1 MSTSSS
7 SASGTGATNDYPGTS
22 PMLSGCENA
31 IPSLSGQ
38 QDATA
43 CEQGTG
49 QAPGSSDME
58 VDETFSS
65 TGSIFDDSHHQLLE
79 LKKNLNQLLINAT
92 IASAKVAS
100 LKGEARHAA
109 SQELD
114 DISKSI
120 KTIIALRDCVMSAT
134 NLPVEPRLPSKLNSH
149 AEKVVCPNNLP
160 HFQWEGSV
168 FDHKNT
174 VFVDVDACLLKFED
188 VMFAYNLDFDS
199 EFRRLVPPMLS
210 PTQRTWYQSFTESTK
225 SHITWA
231 NFKEAFKARYG
242 LSVLDDR
249 RRCATDLMSI
259 SLHLHESIDSFIDRF
274 NDLRRRSYDQV
285 PQSFLLVT
293 QFMKALPIAL
303 RDKVNIIR
311 QSKGI
316 NDDAVNVDII
326 IRVTRDLVS
335 SMSPNEIDTAMN
347 VTKTFT
353 ETKLS
358 KWADK
363 HGDKGIPKQ
372 GVNASRIN
380 KSNISKPGNAK
391 YCQFHKGKHHN
402 HDTSECKV
410 VQELVASGKWNADSG
425 RSSSKL
431 DTRSMESNGPKY
443 IMSLKEARATNS
455 CAICGAANYSKG
467 HECTSAVRTG
477 PPPSSTLRR
486 FQMMHIAEARDSK
499 SSSSTT
505 DTGDTATVP
514 KYCKFHKVKTH
525 STDDCLVLSKMIAER
540 TPSFSN
546 KKSAVPVACTKPSS
560 SVAITDNAVGL
571 DDPITNN
578 DSAIE
583 DYAAT
588 KRISSSAAKA
598 TSTAISAPNK
608 TVVSPINDR
617 STVGIDDAM
626 DVDEIVAIEAQKCK
640 INEYSNLPVNKSNS
654 LLIPL
659 IVESY
664 KVYGVLDTGCT
675 FSICSPQFAK
685 SLGVPINFAVN
696 GHVQLGHSSTIQ
708 PRVGTCSLNVFYNKR
723 NFTHQ
728 FEIFDFYSESND
740 CPMLLGLDIMSNLN
754 IGITG
759 LTSSWFE
766 YTGPELPSPIDPD
779 VEPNNDP
786 YGTPSERAQAYKP
799 IEALLK
805 ENAAIDLATTYC
817 NLPGA
822 IVNLETIPG
831 KVAYRAPYPVP
842 MVYKDAV
849 LAQLDQWEKDG
860 VIEPSPSHNGWNHP
874 LLVVAKKNAEGAYS
888 FDKPRIVADVRLLN
902 QILVSTD
909 KYQMPRIDEIHH
921 KFSAATITSSVD
933 IKSFFT
939 SFLVAPEHR
948 FKLSITCPFTNKQW
962 SFRKICFGIFFMSNL
977 ATRLLSNLF
986 SDMRDNVC
994 LYVDDIGC
1002 LSFDGSLENHARLV
1016 AEVIRRLTQ
1025 ANLQVNP
1032 EKVVFAQRS
1041 IHVLGWSIIHNRL
1054 VPDARKLTNFHLW
1067 PIPKTGKQ
1075 VMKYLGFCNYF
1086 RNAVPGYS
1094 ELAAPLDELRNY
1106 KSLEGVWTENH
1117 TKSFKSLQTALAS
1130 SAALSPIDFRYKI
1143 HVATD
1148 ASATAIGGIIYYIK
1162 DNTVHYVTMASRKL
1176 SKSEMA
1182 YSTTKRELLAIVY
1195 MFTKYHKWLFGIP
1208 FVLHTDHRSLIWL
1221 QTQSSPNSMLLT
1233 WYEVIFFHYQYEIVH
1248 IPGSRNVLPD
1258 ALSRLFSSDEVDD
1271 HNVSR
1276 GNRYNN
1282 QSIMVKEKRQ
1292 QKIAHKIAGLNTA
1305 KRGKQKRTELSPHQG
1320 LKSSFK
1326 QKFKKNNFKYS
1337 SFPTKHDPHYFSSL
1351 QNDVD
1356 IFDAKTYADIEP
1368 SCSSSINDQTMLES
1382 NNNNAVSVDNV
1393 HISRAMKYADY
1404 MTPPKA
1410 ERLEIILR
1418 VHLLGHVG
1426 INAIEKVLHHDYK
1439 VHWTHMRDDITKVLK
1454 DCHACQSHGIFRVGY
1469 HPPRSALPDNVF
1481 DHIAMDLGDFATT
1494 STSGNN
1500 YLLVIVDYFSR
1511 FLILRAIPDKSPITV
1526 AKALLSVCCLFGFPQ
1541 RITTDNSQE
1550 FVGTFIREFVEL
1562 SGMDR
1567 LTSLPYTPNGNG
1579 LCESHV
1585 GKAKRAII
1593 KSLTHE
1599 AAYPEAWD
1607 EYLDVV
1613 QYAMNIQY
1621 ARIHKSQP
1629 FSVMF
1634 NRAPNMF
1641 KDYSNEA
1648 AVSSVDSGKPDVE
1661 VIDKRLQYIKKVVIP
1676 AIHKRM
1682 KETQLLDHERFEK
1695 KHKIVHSKYPINSKV
1710 MILNVTRGSKLE
1722 PRWLGPYFIKNY
1734 TKHGSYVLADIT
1746 GELLSRDVATQHIRV
1761 IDYSDNHIT
1770 KNLKEQH
1777 YEVQAI
1783 VNHRR
1788 NKTTGKT
1795 QFLVNWVG
1803 YPDKSDN
1810 TWQDESDFDSL
1821 RPIKDY
1827 WHRISTNNS
1836 QHPLPNTV
1844 NKRKLN
1850 RRRLHAGPT
1859 TRPRYPSK
1867 SNSRIHNQEQ

>member
-1 MSTSSS
+1 MSTSPI
-7 SASGTGATNDYPGTS
+7 SATGAANDYPGTS
-22 PMLSGCENA
+22 PTLSGNDDV
-31 IPSLSGQ
+31 SSSVSGQ
-38 QDATA
+38 QDASTFR
-43 CEQGTG
+43 QGNG

-58 VDETFSS
+58 VDETFSAAGS
-65 TGSIFDDSHHQLLE
+65 TIDDPHHQLLE
-79 LKKNLNQLLINAT
+79 LKKNLNQLLIDAT
-92 IASAKVAS
+92 IASAKVSS
-100 LKGEARHAA
+100 LKGDARQAA
-109 SQELD
+109 VQELD
-114 DISKSI
+114 EISTSI
-120 KTIIALRDCVMSAT
+120 KTIVALRDCVLRAFDM
-134 NLPVEPRLPSKLNSH
+134 PVEARQPTKLKSQV
-149 AEKVVCPNNLP
+149 EKVVCPNNLP
-160 HFQWEGSV
+160 YFQWEGSV
-168 FDHKNT
+168 FDNRNT

-188 VMFAYNLDFDS
+188 VMFAYNLNFDT
-199 EFRRLVPPMLS
+199 EYRRLVPPMLS
-210 PTQRTWYQSFTESTK
+210 PTQRTWYQSFTETTK
-225 SHITWA
+225 SHISWA
-231 NFKEAFKARYG
+231 NFKEAFKTRYG

-259 SLHLHESIDSFIDRF
+259 SIHHHESIDSFIDRF

-293 QFMKALPIAL
+293 QFMKALPNTL

-335 SMSPNEIDTAMN
+335 SMSPGEIDSAMDVAKPSN
-347 VTKTFT
+347 GTKV
-353 ETKLS
+353 S

-363 HGDKGIPKQ
+363 QVDNGVPKQ
-372 GVNASRIN
+372 GANASRI
-380 KSNISKPGNAK
+380 SKPNAPK
-391 YCQFHKGKHHN
+391 SGGAKSCQFHKGKQHN

-410 VQELVASGKWNADSG
+410 VQELVASGKWNADSA
-425 RSSSKL
+425 RPSSNSGTKSAE
-431 DTRSMESNGPKY
+431 TRGPKY
-443 IMSLKEARATNS
+443 IMSLKEARATDS
-455 CAICGAANYSKG
+455 CGICGAANYSQG
-467 HECTSAVRTG
+467 HECTTAVRTG

-486 FQMMHIAEARDSK
+486 FQMMRIAENRK
-499 SSSSTT
+499 VKPTSSGTTGASS
-505 DTGDTATVP
+505 DAAVS
-514 KYCKFHKVKTH
+514 KYCIFHKVKTH
-525 STDDCLVLSKMIAER
+525 NTDECVVLTKMIADR
-540 TPSFSN
+540 TPRSDDN
-546 KKSAVPVACTKPSS
+546 TIAGPVAGVEPLPS
-560 SVAITDNAVGL
+560 VTTTNDGVGL
-571 DDPITNN
+571 DAAITNN
-578 DSAIE
+578 DSTTVPSP
-583 DYAAT
+583 AT
-588 KRISSSAAKA
+588 KA
-598 TSTAISAPNK
+598 TTTANSSAPNK
-608 TVVSPINDR
+608 TAALTNNN

-626 DVDEIVAIEAQKCK
+626 DVDEIVAVEAQKCK

-740 CPMLLGLDIMSNLN
+740 CPMLLGLDIMSNLK

-779 VEPNNDP
+779 CEPNNDP
-786 YGTPSERAQAYKP
+786 YGTPSERTQAYKP
-799 IEALLK
+799 IEVLLK
-805 ENAAIDLATTYC
+805 ENAAIDLATTHC

-822 IVNLETIPG
+822 IVQLETIPG

-842 MVYKDAV
+842 VVYKDAV

-874 LLVVAKKNAEGAYS
+874 LLVVAKKNADGAYS

-921 KFSAATITSSVD
+921 KFSAATITSSID

-948 FKLSITCPFTNKQW
+948 FKLSVTCPFTNKQW

-1075 VMKYLGFCNYF
+1075 IMKYLGFCNYF

-1106 KSLEGVWTENH
+1106 KSLEGVWTEHH

-1148 ASATAIGGIIYYIK
+1148 ASSTAIGGIIYYIK
-1162 DNTVHYVTMASRKL
+1162 NNTVHYVTMASRKL

-1221 QTQSSPNSMLLT
+1221 QTQSSPNTMLLT

-1248 IPGSRNVLPD
+1248 IPGSRNLLPD
-1258 ALSRLFSSDEVDD
+1258 ALSRLFSSDEPDD
-1271 HNVSR
+1271 HNLAG
-1276 GNRYNN
+1276 GNRFNN

-1292 QKIAHKIAGLNTA
+1292 QKITHANAGLNTA
-1305 KRGKQKRTELSPHQG
+1305 KRGKNEKSALKPQKA

-1337 SFPTKHDPHYFSSL
+1337 SFPTKHDPHYYSNL
-1351 QNDVD
+1351 QSDID
-1356 IFDAKTYADIEP
+1356 IFDAKTYADIEH
-1368 SCSSSINDQTMLES
+1368 SLCSSNISDQTMQKIDDIDASIS
-1382 NNNNAVSVDNV
+1382 NDNT

-1439 VHWTHMRDDITKVLK
+1439 IHWTHMRDDITKVLK

-1541 RITTDNSQE
+1541 KITTDNSQE
-1550 FVGTFIREFVEL
+1550 FVGTFIREFLEL

-1579 LCESHV
+1579 LCESFV
-1585 GKAKRAII
+1585 GKSKRAII

-1641 KDYSNEA
+1641 KDYSNE
-1648 AVSSVDSGKPDVE
+1648 STTTPVDIGKPDAE
-1661 VIDKRLQYIKKVVIP
+1661 VVDKRLQYVKEIVIP
-1676 AIHKRM
+1676 AIHKRI

-1695 KHKIVHSKYPINSKV
+1695 THKIVHSKYPINSKV

-1761 IDYSDNHIT
+1761 IDYSDNHQT

-1783 VNHRR
+1783 VNHRN
-1788 NKTTGKT
+1788 NKDTGKT
-1795 QFLVNWVG
+1795 QYLVNWVG
-1803 YPDKSDN
+1803 YPDKNDN
-1810 TWQDESDFDSL
+1810 TWQNESDFDSK
-1821 RPIKDY
+1821 RPIQDY
-1827 WHRISTNNS
+1827 WHRIASNS
-1836 QHPLPNTV
+1836 SQQLLPTTV

-1859 TRPRYPSK
+1859 TRPRYPAK
-1867 SNSRIHNQEQ
+1867 PNSRIHNQEQ

>member
-22 PMLSGCENA
+22 PILSGCEDA
-31 IPSLSGQ
+31 IPSQSGQ
-38 QDATA
+38 QDTTTF
-43 CEQGTG
+43 EQGTG
-49 QAPGSSDME
+49 QAPGSSDVE

-65 TGSIFDDSHHQLLE
+65 IGSIIDDSHHQLLE
-79 LKKNLNQLLINAT
+79 LKKNLNQLLIDAT

-120 KTIIALRDCVMSAT
+120 KTIIALRDCDLHAT
-134 NLPVEPRLPSKLNSH
+134 DLPVESR
-149 AEKVVCPNNLP
+149 
-160 HFQWEGSV
+160 SV

-188 VMFAYNLDFDS
+188 VMFAYNLDFDT

-210 PTQRTWYQSFTESTK
+210 PTQRTWAK
-225 SHITWA
+225 
-231 NFKEAFKARYG
+231 FKEAFKAHYG

-274 NDLRRRSYDQV
+274 NDLCRRSYDQV

-293 QFMKALPIAL
+293 QFMKALPNVL

-335 SMSPNEIDTAMN
+335 SMSPNKIDTAMN

-363 HGDKGIPKQ
+363 QGDKAIPKQ
-372 GVNASRIN
+372 GINASRIN
-380 KSNISKPGNAK
+380 KSSISKPGSAK
-391 YCQFHKGKHHN
+391 YCQFHKGKQHN
-402 HDTSECKV
+402 HDTLECKV

-425 RSSSKL
+425 RSSSKS
-431 DTRSMESNGPKY
+431 DTKSMESNGPKY

-455 CAICGAANYSKG
+455 CAICGAANYSQG
-467 HECTSAVRTG
+467 HERTSAVRTG

-486 FQMMHIAEARDSK
+486 FQMMHIAEARNSK
-499 SSSSTT
+499 SPSGTT
-505 DTGDTATVP
+505 DTGDTAAVP

-525 STDDCLVLSKMIAER
+525 STDECLVLSKMIAER

-546 KKSAVPVACTKPSS
+546 ENIAVPVACAKPSF
-560 SVAITDNAVGL
+560 SVAITDIAVGH

-578 DSAIE
+578 TSAIE
-583 DYAAT
+583 GSAVT
-588 KRISSSAAKA
+588 KQISSSAASD
-598 TSTAISAPNK
+598 TSEAISAPNK

-786 YGTPSERAQAYKP
+786 YGTPSERALAYKP

-822 IVNLETIPG
+822 SVNLETIPG
-831 KVAYRAPYPVP
+831 KVAYRAPYPVSV
-842 MVYKDAV
+842 VYKDAV

-888 FDKPRIVADVRLLN
+888 FDKPRIVADFRLLN

-909 KYQMPRIDEIHH
+909 KYQMLRIDEIHH

-1117 TKSFKSLQTALAS
+1117 TKSFKSLQTTLAS

-1248 IPGSRNVLPD
+1248 IPGSRNLLPD
-1258 ALSRLFSSDEVDD
+1258 ALSRLFSSDELDD
-1271 HNVSR
+1271 YNVSR

-1282 QSIMVKEKRQ
+1282 QSIM
-1292 QKIAHKIAGLNTA
+1292 
-1305 KRGKQKRTELSPHQG
+1305 RTELSPQQS

-1356 IFDAKTYADIEP
+1356 IFDAKTYAGIEP
-1368 SCSSSINDQTMLES
+1368 SCSSNINDQTMLEG
-1382 NNNNAVSVDNV
+1382 NTNNAVSVDNV
-1393 HISRAMKYADY
+1393 HISRAMKNADY

-1410 ERLEIILR
+1410 ERFEIILR
-1418 VHLLGHVG
+1418 VHLL
-1426 INAIEKVLHHDYK
+1426 
-1439 VHWTHMRDDITKVLK
+1439 W
-1454 DCHACQSHGIFRVGY
+1454 
-1469 HPPRSALPDNVF
+1469 
-1481 DHIAMDLGDFATT
+1481 
-1494 STSGNN
+1494 
-1500 YLLVIVDYFSR
+1500 
-1511 FLILRAIPDKSPITV
+1511 
-1526 AKALLSVCCLFGFPQ
+1526 
-1541 RITTDNSQE
+1541 
-1550 FVGTFIREFVEL
+1550 
-1562 SGMDR
+1562 
-1567 LTSLPYTPNGNG
+1567 
-1579 LCESHV
+1579 
-1585 GKAKRAII
+1585 
-1593 KSLTHE
+1593 
-1599 AAYPEAWD
+1599 
-1607 EYLDVV
+1607 
-1613 QYAMNIQY
+1613 
-1621 ARIHKSQP
+1621 
-1629 FSVMF
+1629 
-1634 NRAPNMF
+1634 
-1641 KDYSNEA
+1641 
-1648 AVSSVDSGKPDVE
+1648 
-1661 VIDKRLQYIKKVVIP
+1661 
-1676 AIHKRM
+1676 
-1682 KETQLLDHERFEK
+1682 
-1695 KHKIVHSKYPINSKV
+1695 
-1710 MILNVTRGSKLE
+1710 
-1722 PRWLGPYFIKNY
+1722 
-1734 TKHGSYVLADIT
+1734 
-1746 GELLSRDVATQHIRV
+1746 
-1761 IDYSDNHIT
+1761 
-1770 KNLKEQH
+1770 
-1777 YEVQAI
+1777 
-1783 VNHRR
+1783 
-1788 NKTTGKT
+1788 
-1795 QFLVNWVG
+1795 
-1803 YPDKSDN
+1803 
-1810 TWQDESDFDSL
+1810 
-1821 RPIKDY
+1821 
-1827 WHRISTNNS
+1827 
-1836 QHPLPNTV
+1836 
-1844 NKRKLN
+1844 
-1850 RRRLHAGPT
+1850 
-1859 TRPRYPSK
+1859 
-1867 SNSRIHNQEQ
+1867 